1 MSLANPP
8 EISHTKMVSAEH
20 LSYNGTK
27 IVTKK
32 QLYSMVIFEYSNE
45 EIIKISALKLTLW
58 EKIKLKVT
66 YINS

>member
-45 EIIKISALKLTLW
+45 EIIKISALKLTL
-58 EKIKLKVT
+58 
-66 YINS
+66 